1 MATKKKLLQAAAG
14 AGGID
19 AVNVEDV
26 FSNHL
31 YVGSGNNKT
40 NTNGVPIGDSYSLLF
55 FGADTGNSSSYSTS
69 STGWQTILSLGNQG
83 TPDVNFFIAKKD
95 ISTSGTESI
104 TVSTSNSN
112 ADPAY
117 ISFNAVDFSY
127 KQFSRG
133 TGTVELG
140 NLADNSVVFLL
151 EAYNLA
157 QATYTPPS
165 GFTLAYLNNFADLG
179 TSATIAVSYKQ
190 FDGGSVS
197 TSGGTFSGSGHTP
210 YRALVEVSAP
220 VDTGV
225 SVQTSAGFN
234 SNVSSFTETT
244 HSLTAPSGVGEGG
257 AVWLKRRDAGNDHYL
272 YDTERGAGIALV
284 PNTTNAGIN
293 QSTGGLTSFNTNG
306 FTVGDNSGVNGS
318 SQDMASW
325 TFRKAEKFF
334 DIVTYTGTGSNQTIS
349 HNLGTTP
356 GMILVKNT
364 SSTTS
369 WRIWHRSLGNNK
381 YIRFQTD
388 AATTDSSYLHWSST
402 AHTDTTFSVGSNVGT
417 NNSGSTYIAY
427 LFAHNDGDGEF
438 GPTGDQDIIK
448 CGSYTGNGGEFD
460 LDLGFEPQLFMSK
473 VYSTT
478 GNWNI
483 TDSMRGFAPP
493 WQSSKANLTLQAN
506 TNSGEQE
513 DGLIHPTPTGLQTR
527 YGNLYNENGK
537 SYIYI
542 AIRRGP
548 MAVPDSATDV
558 FSIATTGTP
567 DTVDFRPE
575 NVDMAMFA
583 KRGGDSE
590 NFQIA
595 DRIRTFQSTS
605 LNSDNGYTSPT
616 LETNTSDAEATSS
629 TCIHQSN
636 LITSTGP
643 TIRATTDGSN
653 FLFYRWKRA
662 PNYFDIVAY
671 TGNGSAGR
679 NINHNLGV
687 APEMI
692 WVKKRSGVEGWAV
705 YHKLNGGTHF
715 LRLHNNNAY
724 EDNHNVWNDT
734 DATDSVFTVDT
745 DTEVN
750 TSGQTYIA
758 YLFASLDGVSKVGS
772 YTGTGADGNNIDC
785 GFSSGARFVLI
796 KRTDAS
802 ENWVLFDTERGI
814 VAGNDPFMR
823 LDTTDAEITG
833 FDLID
838 PYSSGF
844 SVNNNVTV
852 NASGG
857 TYIFYAIA

>member
-112 ADPAY
+112 ADPSY

-165 GFTLAYLNNFADLG
+165 GFTLAYLNNLADLG

-306 FTVGDNSGVNGS
+306 FTVGDNSGVNGN

-334 DIVTYTGTGSNQTIS
+334 DIVTYTGTGSNRTIS

-388 AATTDSSYLHWSST
+388 AATTDSSYTHWSST

-448 CGSYTGNGGEFD
+448 CGSVSYNGGASV
-460 LDLGFEPQLFMSK
+460 DLGFEPQWVLIKPSNN
-473 VYSTT
+473 T
-478 GNWNI
+478 GNWILN
-483 TDSMRGFAPP
+483 DVMRGMPNGSRGPRLDADG
-493 WQSSKANLTLQAN
+493 SGAEIANGTVVYP
-506 TNSGEQE
+506 TSTGFTMPSGLY
-513 DGLIHPTPTGLQTR
+513 DPTDL
-527 YGNLYNENGK
+527 
-537 SYIYI
+537 IYI

-772 YTGTGADGNNIDC
+772 YTGNGTNQNIDC
-785 GFSSGARFVLI
+785 GFSNGARFVLI
-796 KRTDAS
+796 KPITGGNSWYVWDS
-802 ENWVLFDTERGI
+802 TRGI
-814 VAGNDPFMR
+814 VAGNDPFLL

-833 FDLID
+833 ADYID
-838 PYSSGF
+838 PYSGGF
-844 SVNNNVTV
+844 NVTGG
-852 NASGG
+852 GG
-857 TYIFYAIA
+857 TVNGSGVGHIFYAIA